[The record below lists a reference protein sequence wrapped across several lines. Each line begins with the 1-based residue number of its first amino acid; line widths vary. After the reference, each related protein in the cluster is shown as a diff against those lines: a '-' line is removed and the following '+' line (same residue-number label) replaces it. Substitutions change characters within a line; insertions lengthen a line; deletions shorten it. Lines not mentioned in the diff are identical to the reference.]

1 MQIDRI
7 LFPVQALGPGNR
19 VAIWVCGCSRH
30 CPHCANPELWQ
41 WNIRKEVPVATLS
54 KMLHDLQRESTPID
68 GITFTGGDPMEQ
80 PEELA
85 ALLELIGDITDD
97 ILIYT
102 GAQYEDLPYL
112 MSEEILR
119 TITDRAGVIID
130 GPYIHERNDNR
141 VYLRGSD
148 NQRIIYLK
156 EHLRPRYLLDEQK
169 GRQIQ
174 NLWMGDTLV
183 SVGIHNREE

>member
-19 VAIWVCGCSRH
+19 VAIWVCGCSKH
-30 CPHCANPELWQ
+30 CPHCANPELWKP
-41 WNIRKEVPVATLS
+41 NIRKDVPVETLS
-54 KMLHDLQRESTPID
+54 KMLHDLQKEAVAVD

-85 ALLELIGDITDD
+85 KLLELIGDITDD

-102 GAQYEDLPYL
+102 GEAYEDLPYL
-112 MSEEILR
+112 MPELVLR
-119 TITDRAGVIID
+119 TIRKYAGVIID

-148 NQRIIYLK
+148 NQNMIFLK
-156 EHLRPRYLLDEQK
+156 EHLKARYFWDEQK
-169 GRQIQ
+169 GRRIQ
-174 NLWMGDTLV
+174 NVWMGDTLV